1 MGERTITGYATSA
14 LKEKLRGLNLGS
26 GLVVEDNLSSW
37 VSGEVSIGD
46 RKGKFYPIY
55 SLEVEVPFSGTVN
68 GALVKGSV
76 HLPDLSLEMLDDLEV
91 DLDVTE
97 GSAADSVKEAAA
109 EKVREAVRSWA
120 NSVRKAVGES
130 LESLPLDL
138 PSQARTPR
146 AAALISE
153 EESMSAAGAAE
164 LDDAAIEELP
174 HPDDLREAVE
184 EEEPFT
190 EEEVQQL
197 YDDARQALSE
207 TVDGADLEGQYAEL
221 WSSNLECPSSLAN
234 LECPSSNLAN
244 LECPSSNLANL
255 ECPAKCVAECM
266 PDGRAHQVRHV
277 ALIAID
283 GH

>member
-1 MGERTITGYATSA
+1 
-14 LKEKLRGLNLGS
+14 
-26 GLVVEDNLSSW
+26 
-37 VSGEVSIGD
+37 
-46 RKGKFYPIY
+46 
-55 SLEVEVPFSGTVN
+55 
-68 GALVKGSV
+68 
-76 HLPDLSLEMLDDLEV
+76 
-91 DLDVTE
+91 
-97 GSAADSVKEAAA
+97 
-109 EKVREAVRSWA
+109 
-120 NSVRKAVGES
+120 
-130 LESLPLDL
+130 
-138 PSQARTPR
+138 
-146 AAALISE
+146 
-153 EESMSAAGAAE
+153 MSAAGAAE

-255 ECPAKCVAECM
+255 ECPSSNLANLECLSSNLANLECPSSNLANLECPAKCVAECM